1 MSCEHKPE
9 GNVDTG
15 VPATSEVQG
24 RAVPLAPPVFMDKSA
39 CLSVATIYVF
49 VKLCPKISVLCCD
62 VCSQ

>member
-49 VKLCPKISVLCCD
+49 VKL
-62 VCSQ
+62 